1 MPELQA
7 IDLVHVYR
15 EGAVRALDGVSLRI
29 GAGERVA
36 IVGQNGSG
44 KTTLVRHLNGLLRPT
59 SGRVTIDGVDASELT
74 VAQLAARVGL
84 VFQDP
89 DRQIF
94 AGSVRAEV
102 EFGPRN
108 LGRRR
113 AELRSAIGRA
123 LDAAGLAGEERTNP
137 YDLGQSRRK
146 LLALASVLAMETG
159 VLVLDEPTTGQDG
172 RGIERIR
179 QVVERVAEGGR
190 TVIAISHD
198 MRFVAESFERVIVMR
213 DGRVTLD
220 GPPDG
225 VFGAGAWEI
234 LRATYLEPPLAAR
247 IGHRLGLG
255 STPTDRALVRALRPP
270 GGPGPVYEDGPVEE

>member
-1 MPELQA
+1 MPELEA
-7 IDLVHVYR
+7 VDLVHVYR
-15 EGAVRALDGVSLRI
+15 ESGVRALDGVSLRI
-29 GAGERVA
+29 KAGERVA

-44 KTTLVRHLNGLLRPT
+44 KTTLVRHLNGLLRPS
-59 SGRVTIDGVDASELT
+59 SGRVTIDGIDASALT

-94 AGSVRAEV
+94 AGTVRDEV

-108 LGRRR
+108 LGRRGG
-113 AELRSAIGRA
+113 ELRAAVQRA
-123 LDAAGLAGEERTNP
+123 LEAAGLVGEERTNP

-146 LLALASVLAMETG
+146 LLALASVLAMDTG
-159 VLVLDEPTTGQDG
+159 VLVLDEPTTGQDA
-172 RGIERIR
+172 RGLDRIGA
-179 QVVERVAEGGR
+179 VVDRVAEEGR

-198 MRFVAESFERVIVMR
+198 MRFVAERFARIVVMR
-213 DGRVTLD
+213 GGRVTLD
-220 GPPDG
+220 GPPAH
-225 VFGAGAWEI
+225 VFAADEWDA

-255 STPTDRALVRALRPP
+255 STPTDDSLVDALRRQDTR
-270 GGPGPVYEDGPVEE
+270 GSV